1 MYRGISC
8 LDGQFVMHTVL
19 RRHDYCMNIQ
29 LLKNKEPTMI
39 RIVCPH
45 CHAPLS
51 SAELEQATV
60 DGHLSLICPECA
72 SVLVSDRE
80 RECHTLAEH
89 FPDEVHAHA

>member
-1 MYRGISC
+1 
-8 LDGQFVMHTVL
+8 
-19 RRHDYCMNIQ
+19 
-29 LLKNKEPTMI
+29 MI

-80 RECHTLAEH
+80 TDHHTLAEH
-89 FPDEVHAHA
+89 FPDEMLAHA